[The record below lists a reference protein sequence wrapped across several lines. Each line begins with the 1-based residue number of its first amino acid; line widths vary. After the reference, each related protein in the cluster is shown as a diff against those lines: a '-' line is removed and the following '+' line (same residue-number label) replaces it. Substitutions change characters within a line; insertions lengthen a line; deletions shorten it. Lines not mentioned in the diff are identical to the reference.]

1 VNSFLTYVSPEK
13 SNNTIGKR
21 PYEEIGKAMLFGLLF
36 DILLVARPR
45 IPHLPAY
52 MYYIEKESW
61 RIDDEDDGD
70 VVGCVGRRSDGWLE
84 LGHSSSSSKSF
95 HLPSSSVIRVT
106 RADYTTSR
114 LPSARDPLHPPP
126 LQRHDGRRLCTVTS
140 SRGMLFPKSSSHAV
154 RFAASPPDLRPVF
167 HPRNS

>member
-1 VNSFLTYVSPEK
+1 VNLSLIYVNSEK
-13 SNNTIGKR
+13 SSNNIIGKSA
-21 PYEEIGKAMLFGLLF
+21 YEEIGKAMLFGLLF

-84 LGHSSSSSKSF
+84 LGHSSSSSKS
-95 HLPSSSVIRVT
+95 P
-106 RADYTTSR
+106 RAESNNTQLDYS
-114 LPSARDPLHPPP
+114 
-126 LQRHDGRRLCTVTS
+126 
-140 SRGMLFPKSSSHAV
+140 
-154 RFAASPPDLRPVF
+154 
-167 HPRNS
+167 